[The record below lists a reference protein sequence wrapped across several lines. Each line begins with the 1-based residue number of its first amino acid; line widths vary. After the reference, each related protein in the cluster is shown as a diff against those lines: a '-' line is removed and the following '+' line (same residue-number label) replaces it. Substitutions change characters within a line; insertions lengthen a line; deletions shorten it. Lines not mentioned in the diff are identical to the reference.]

1 MSFRLIN
8 NDGKARCG
16 TLKTAHGE
24 IESPFFMTIAT
35 CASVKSLR
43 PEDVKKAGAQIVLG
57 NTYHL
62 HLRPGEDIVDKA
74 GGLHNFMN
82 WDGPILTDS
91 GGFQVFSLA
100 KLRKIT
106 EKGVVFNSHIDGREI
121 SITPEDSIRIQEKLN
136 SDIMMCFD
144 ECPPYPCAEN
154 YAEKSLKITTKW
166 ARRCKKAKKNKHQLL
181 FGIVQGSVYPH
192 LRLQSAKDLKKVGFD
207 GYALGGLAV
216 GEPNQKMYEI
226 LDVTLPALPE
236 NKPRYLMGVG
246 TPENIL
252 EAVERGV
259 DMFDCVLPTRN
270 ARHGF
275 LYTSSGVVRV
285 KREEFKEDFTPI
297 DSKCSC
303 YTCKNF
309 ARAYVR
315 HLITSN
321 ELLGLQLCSIHN
333 ISFYLKLMKDIR
345 KSIQKNTFQKFKA
358 SFLESFNSNNI

>member
-1 MSFRLIN
+1 MFTLLN
-8 NDGKARCG
+8 TDNKARCG
-16 TLKTAHGE
+16 KLKTAHGE
-24 IESPFFMTIAT
+24 IKSPFFMTIAT
-35 CASVKSLR
+35 CGSVKGLR

-62 HLRPGEDIVDKA
+62 HLRPGEDIVNKA

-82 WDGPILTDS
+82 WDKPILTDS

-106 EKGVVFNSHIDGREI
+106 ERGVIFNSHIDGKKI
-121 SITPEDSIRIQEKLN
+121 FLTPEDSIRIQEKLN
-136 SDIMMCFD
+136 SDIIMCFD
-144 ECPPYPCAEN
+144 ECTPHPCSEE

-166 ARRCKKAKKNKHQLL
+166 ARRCKKIKKNKHQLL

-192 LRLQSAKDLKKVGFD
+192 LRIQSAKDLKKIDFD
-207 GYALGGLAV
+207 GYAIGGLAV
-216 GEPNQKMYEI
+216 GEPIKDMYKI
-226 LDVTLPALPE
+226 LDTTLPELPE

-270 ARHGF
+270 ARHGY
-275 LYTSSGVVRV
+275 LYTSSGILRI
-285 KREEFKEDFTPI
+285 KKEEFKKDFTPI

-303 YTCKNF
+303 YSCQNF
-309 ARAYVR
+309 TRAYVR
-315 HLITSN
+315 HLMISH

-333 ISFYLKLMKDIR
+333 VFFYLKLMKNIR
-345 KSIQKNTFQKFKA
+345 KHIQKNTFQKFK
-358 SFLESFNSNNI
+358 SDFLEQFNKKP